1 MSAADPG
8 LDGVLE
14 TCVYCA
20 AAERE
25 EVERFYTET
34 LGLEAVSRW
43 PDGIA
48 LRIGAG
54 VLLLFE
60 RERLAEREGPI
71 ARHGTS
77 GPGHVCFL
85 AAGSDGYEAW
95 RGHLERAGVEITHEH
110 GWGEGRHSIYFE
122 DPAGN
127 LIEIADGDL
136 WPSAKAS

>member
-1 MSAADPG
+1 MSAAAPA

-14 TCVYCA
+14 TCVYCS
-20 AAERE
+20 AAERDQ
-25 EVERFYTET
+25 VERFYTEV

-60 RERLAEREGPI
+60 RARLAERQGPI

-77 GPGHVCFL
+77 GPGHVCLL
-85 AAGSDGYEAW
+85 ATGPGEYEAW
-95 RGHLERAGVEITHEH
+95 RRHLERAGVGITHEH
-110 GWGEGRHSIYFE
+110 SWGEERHSIYFE
-122 DPAGN
+122 DPARN

-136 WPSAKAS
+136 WPPAKRS